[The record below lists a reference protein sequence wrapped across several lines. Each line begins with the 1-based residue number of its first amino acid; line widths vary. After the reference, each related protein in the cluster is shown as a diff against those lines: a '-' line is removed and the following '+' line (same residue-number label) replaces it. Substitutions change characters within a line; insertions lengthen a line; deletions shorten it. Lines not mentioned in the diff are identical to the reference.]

1 MEGETMS
8 ITSLVLMRS
17 IVAFIVLFI
26 FTRLIGKQ
34 QLSQLTVFE
43 YLVGIT
49 IGSIASAMSIELEI
63 QSMNGVIGM
72 AVWALIPIGLA
83 LLGLKSP
90 LMRKY
95 IEGEPR
101 VLIRNGRIVDH
112 NLRRERIDLDQL
124 LMLLRQKSIFA
135 VADVEFAILEVNGQ
149 LSVMPKSNKRPL
161 TASDIHLPVSSEPNS
176 ITLIKD
182 GVINT
187 EALMEAGMDKAW
199 LTGKLREQGIKDEKE
214 VFLAQLESSGRFYA
228 DRKDEWRENLNPGH
242 EAVLSRFY
250 QLHADLSQFS
260 YQTESEKAKK
270 EYQKMKKQMEK
281 MIRQLENY
289 VSKVKD

>member
-8 ITSLVLMRS
+8 ITSLVFIRS
-17 IVAFIVLFI
+17 IVAFVVLFI

-63 QSMNGVIGM
+63 QSMNGIIGM

-90 LMRKY
+90 LIRRY

-112 NLRRERIDLDQL
+112 NLKKERIDLDQL

-149 LSVMPKSNKRPL
+149 LSVMPKANKRPL
-161 TASDIHLPVSSEPNS
+161 MASDIHLPVSNERDS

-182 GVINT
+182 GVLNPQ
-187 EALMEAGMDKAW
+187 ALMEAGVDKAW
-199 LTGKLREQGIKDEKE
+199 LTGKLLEQGIRDEKE
-214 VFLAQLESSGRFYA
+214 VFFAQLDSSGSLYV
-228 DRKDEWRENLNPGH
+228 DRKNEWRENLNPGH

-260 YQTESEKAKK
+260 YLTEDEKAKK
-270 EYQKMKKQMEK
+270 EYQRLKRQMEK
-281 MIRQLENY
+281 MIRKMENY
-289 VSKVKD
+289 VSKIKS